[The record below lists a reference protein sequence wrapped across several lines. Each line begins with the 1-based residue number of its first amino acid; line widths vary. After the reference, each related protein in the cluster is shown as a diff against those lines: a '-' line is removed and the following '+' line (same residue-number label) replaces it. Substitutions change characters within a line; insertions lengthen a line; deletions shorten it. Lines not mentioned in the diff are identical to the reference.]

1 MNVYPLNTGGAL
13 NLSWKETEMY
23 CYQQTAENYQSKSSS
38 NHWMNLQDL
47 YLLNHQSSE
56 YLKRYKSLSKID
68 KYRMELVSFMEQHQK
83 AGRTLF
89 HLTLTYKPFSDRN
102 YQEKDVNK
110 FFRTFYLQYFLP
122 YLLQTKHFNRTYWR
136 QFQPICLAFVDG
148 LEQEGNQQTLR
159 VKKSTEPH
167 WRQYPS
173 TCLKFVNGL
182 EQDGSQKTLR
192 IEKSTELKFPT
203 QLPAPLHHHAILAV
217 HEQNLSNLMQLVGEN
232 TFANSGFSYKIM
244 TSDLKQC
251 DATRLLYSSKR
262 MKRFPEFMSF
272 PDRMKWRA
280 QRVFSKRQRSW
291 INW

>member
-1 MNVYPLNTGGAL
+1 
-13 NLSWKETEMY
+13 MY
-23 CYQQTAENYQSKSSS
+23 CYQQPAEDDQSKSSEKPIQKE
-38 NHWMNLQDL
+38 WLILQDL
-47 YLLNHQSSE
+47 YLKNHQSSE
-56 YLKRYKSLSKID
+56 YKRRYKSLSETD
-68 KYRMELVSFMEQHQK
+68 KKRMQLVSFMEQHQK

-148 LEQEGNQQTLR
+148 IEQEGNQQTLR
-159 VKKSTEPH
+159 VKKP
-167 WRQYPS
+167 
-173 TCLKFVNGL
+173 K
-182 EQDGSQKTLR
+182 
-192 IEKSTELKFPT
+192 ELKLVSK
-203 QLPAPLHHHAILAV
+203 LPALLHHHAILAV

-232 TFANSGFSYKIM
+232 TFVGLYFSHKIM

-262 MKRFPEFMSF
+262 MKQFPEFMSF
-272 PDRMKWRA
+272 PDRMK
-280 QRVFSKRQRSW
+280 
-291 INW
+291 